1 MLSEDRIAPPLT
13 ITLVKDD
20 LHVVFA
26 NLDSLTLDIA
36 KVSLRDNSHTLETID
51 AVGIYPG
58 DLSFF
63 GMHAYSVH
71 AGQQHL
77 IYVDQQQTDALI
89 PKWIKRE
96 QDEDSWWVT
105 TPEFEGTPIA
115 LLTDLSG
122 ELLLVAE
129 THAGL
134 SFWTLPSVSES
145 GRHQLEQMVA
155 QPRKIW
161 PLRCLEETS
170 FIAIDANGTLAL
182 YRANESP
189 KTLVSKV
196 GANYAVC
203 YQGTAYVLWHSPST
217 GEVLFAPL
225 LSDDRIGST
234 TAVTLARGTSSVYLL
249 PNGKYFSFVLDELIP
264 DDNSTSLYDLRRIIL
279 IHPEQEHEKI
289 NGYNKSILS
298 ENVTMPAF
306 TAAHLDDL
314 LIIVEHQDGLRA
326 KIFPSP

>member
-13 ITLVKDD
+13 LTVVNDD

-58 DLSFF
+58 DLSLF
-63 GMHAYSVH
+63 GMHAYSAH
-71 AGQQHL
+71 AGQQHV

-115 LLTDLSG
+115 LLTDSSG
-122 ELLLVAE
+122 EPLLVAE

-134 SFWTLPSVSES
+134 SFSTLSSVSES

-161 PLRCLEETS
+161 PLSCSGDTT
-170 FIAIDANGTLAL
+170 FIAVDAKGAMTL
-182 YRANESP
+182 YRANESS

-203 YQGTAYVLWHSPST
+203 YQGTAYVLWHTPST

-225 LSDDRIGST
+225 LSDDRIGPT

-249 PNGKYFSFVLDELIP
+249 PNGKDFSFVLDELIP
-264 DDNSTSLYDLRRIIL
+264 DDNSTNLYDLRRIML
-279 IHPEQEHEKI
+279 IHPEQAHEKTD
-289 NGYNKSILS
+289 GYNKSILS
-298 ENVTMPAF
+298 KNVTIPSF
-306 TAAHLDDL
+306 TAAHLDEL

-326 KIFPSP
+326 KIFPLP